1 MRESLKHTRA
11 IKKRQ
16 EREERCRKAKGL
28 ILAQLYPKYS
38 KDPLIRKIINT
49 EVNEFMKTIKF
60 PIQQNDL
67 SQLEENIQMQLRPEY
82 YYIILYS
89 TLFAYKTGRLTFN
102 SPRRMRLKGT
112 WETKKPIAPSTS
124 NRHSS
129 MKHTPEIYDDADDEI
144 ENNLNQ
150 FAEDAKKTV
159 DRVGTGEMD
168 WTLLQ
173 SYYNMKEDEDD
184 ERRRRL
190 DEERIKNTIHERD
203 LQMKEIQQRK
213 DQEVREKQ
221 LLHKSILSD
230 YEKYKAEERE
240 RAYI

>member
-82 YYIILYS
+82 YYNII
-89 TLFAYKTGRLTFN
+89 
-102 SPRRMRLKGT
+102 
-112 WETKKPIAPSTS
+112 
-124 NRHSS
+124 
-129 MKHTPEIYDDADDEI
+129 
-144 ENNLNQ
+144 
-150 FAEDAKKTV
+150 
-159 DRVGTGEMD
+159 
-168 WTLLQ
+168 
-173 SYYNMKEDEDD
+173 
-184 ERRRRL
+184 
-190 DEERIKNTIHERD
+190 
-203 LQMKEIQQRK
+203 
-213 DQEVREKQ
+213 
-221 LLHKSILSD
+221 
-230 YEKYKAEERE
+230 
-240 RAYI
+240 